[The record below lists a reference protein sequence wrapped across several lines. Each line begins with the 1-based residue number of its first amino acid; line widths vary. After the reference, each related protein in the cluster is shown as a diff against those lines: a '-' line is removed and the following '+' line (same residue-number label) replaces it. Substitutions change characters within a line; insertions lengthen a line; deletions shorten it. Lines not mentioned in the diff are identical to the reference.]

1 MATFLLPWARGY
13 FHGDHILFIR
23 TQQIQFLHLLISWA
37 WENPDGPAP
46 TPGDGELFTSPCL
59 VSDEKT

>member
-1 MATFLLPWARGY
+1 M
-13 FHGDHILFIR
+13 
-23 TQQIQFLHLLISWA
+23 QFLHLFISWA